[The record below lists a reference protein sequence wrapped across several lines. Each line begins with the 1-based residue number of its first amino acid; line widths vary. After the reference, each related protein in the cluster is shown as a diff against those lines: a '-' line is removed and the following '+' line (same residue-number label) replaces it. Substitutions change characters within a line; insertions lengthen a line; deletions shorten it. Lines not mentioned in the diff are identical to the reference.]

1 MPSLLLAAVLPL
13 LAAGFPVQGRV
24 LADGAPVAGAEVSL
38 LRHLSAADLP
48 CGAGRVRACYCP
60 DLLDG
65 FIASLQAFPSAP
77 LATSATDAFG
87 YFSLEVADYLSL
99 ASGKLY
105 LEAVSPNRAL
115 AGRSWAALAPGF
127 VELRLVAASF
137 REVAVEA
144 PASVRPEHV
153 LSPSGLLSSTCASR
167 RVFRVAGSWWVR

>member
-87 YFSLEVADYLSL
+87 YFSLEVADYLSWPP
-99 ASGKLY
+99 ASCTWRR
-105 LEAVSPNRAL
+105 SRRTAL
-115 AGRSWAALAPGF
+115 AGRSWARSRAG
-127 VELRLVAASF
+127 LRRAALVAASF

-153 LSPSGLLSSTCASR
+153 LVTFGDS
-167 RVFRVAGSWWVR
+167 